1 MELFLRLSGG
11 VILLLLNAFYV
22 AAEFA
27 LTRLRQYDREEL
39 GNSKGLER
47 AWEMTKT
54 LEIYLTSCQIGITT
68 TSILLGVI
76 AEPAV
81 TQLIELLMPAATI
94 GPFSSH
100 TISIVLSVSIINLV
114 HTIWGEQAPTYLG
127 VERAKTVARYSAS
140 PLYWWTYAIYPILIF
155 GDRVTKATL
164 RLFGIE
170 MERSW
175 IKEESTSTSSDIRS
189 EMVDLLK
196 AEEISSERR
205 TEIINTLDIDN
216 IPVQKI
222 MVPRDEIISLSTK
235 HSFPENLDIIRNHMH
250 ARYPL
255 VGKTIDD
262 FKGILYTPQI
272 TANIKELMAGDK
284 ELDDFDWPKMIVSQD
299 LPVSKLIDHFQQ
311 EHHELALV
319 EGENNQIVGLVTL
332 TDAIETIVGSAED
345 PLDLIEN

>member
-1 MELFLRLSGG
+1 MELYLRLLGG

-27 LTRLRQYDREEL
+27 LTRLRQYKREEL
-39 GNSKGLER
+39 EDSASLNR
-47 AWEMTKT
+47 AWKMTET

-81 TQLIELLMPAATI
+81 TELIELFMPAGTI
-94 GPFSSH
+94 GSFSSH
-100 TISIVLSVSIINLV
+100 TISVILSVTIINLV

-127 VERAKTVARYSAS
+127 VERAETVARYSS
-140 PLYWWTYAIYPILIF
+140 FPLYWWTYAIYPVLLF
-155 GDRVTKATL
+155 GDWVTKATL
-164 RLFGIE
+164 KLFGVEID
-170 MERSW
+170 RTW
-175 IKEESTSTSSDIRS
+175 LKENSTSGGIRS

-196 AEEISSERR
+196 TEGVSDDRREEV
-205 TEIINTLDIDN
+205 INALDIDD
-216 IPVQKI
+216 ITVKEI
-222 MVPRDEIISLSTK
+222 MVPRKNIISLSTEK
-235 HSFPENLDIIRNHMH
+235 SFRKNLNTIHSHMH

-255 VGKTIDD
+255 VGKTLDD

-272 TANIKELMAGDK
+272 TANTESLLNGEK
-284 ELDDFDWPKMIVSQD
+284 ELDDFDWPKMTVQQD

-311 EHHELALV
+311 KNHELALV
-319 EGENNQIVGLVTL
+319 QENDQIIGLVTL

-345 PLDLIEN
+345 PLDLLND

>member
-1 MELFLRLSGG
+1 MELYLRLLGG

-27 LTRLRQYDREEL
+27 LTRLRQYKREEL
-39 GNSKGLER
+39 EDSAGLNR
-47 AWEMTKT
+47 AWKMTET

-81 TQLIELLMPAATI
+81 TELIELFMPAGTI
-94 GPFSSH
+94 GSFSSH
-100 TISIVLSVSIINLV
+100 TISIILSVSIINLV

-127 VERAKTVARYSAS
+127 VERAETVARYSS
-140 PLYWWTYAIYPILIF
+140 FPLYLWTYAIYPVLLF
-155 GDRVTKATL
+155 GDWVTKATL
-164 RLFGIE
+164 KLFGVEID
-170 MERSW
+170 RTW
-175 IKEESTSTSSDIRS
+175 LKEDSTSGGIRS

-196 AEEISSERR
+196 TEGVSDDRREEV
-205 TEIINTLDIDN
+205 INALDIDE
-216 IPVQKI
+216 ITVKEI
-222 MVPRDEIISLSTK
+222 MVPRKDIISLSTEK
-235 HSFPENLDIIRNHMH
+235 SFRKNLNAIRSHMH

-255 VGKTIDD
+255 VGKTLDD

-272 TANIKELMAGDK
+272 TANIKSLLNGEK
-284 ELDDFDWPKMIVSQD
+284 ELDDFDWPKMTVQQN

-311 EHHELALV
+311 KNHELALV
-319 EGENNQIVGLVTL
+319 QENDQIVGLVTL

-345 PLDLIEN
+345 PLDLLND